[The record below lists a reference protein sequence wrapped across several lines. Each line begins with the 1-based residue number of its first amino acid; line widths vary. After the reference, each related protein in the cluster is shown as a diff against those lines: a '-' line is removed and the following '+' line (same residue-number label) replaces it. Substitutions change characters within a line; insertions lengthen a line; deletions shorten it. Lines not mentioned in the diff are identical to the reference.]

1 MTNRLFV
8 YGTLAPGQSNAHVL
22 ADVRGTWESAST
34 RGRLLQEGWG
44 AAAGYPGLI
53 PDEDGPEV
61 PGLVFT
67 SDELGAHWARLDEF
81 EGDGYERVLTSVKLE
96 SGSICQAYVYALSG
110 SIPQRKHTGD

>member
-8 YGTLAPGQSNAHVL
+8 YGTLAPGRSNAHVL

-81 EGDGYERVLTSVKLE
+81 EGDGYERVLVSVKLG
-96 SGSICQAYVYALSG
+96 SGTVYQAYVYSLSQG
-110 SIPQRKHTGD
+110 CANT